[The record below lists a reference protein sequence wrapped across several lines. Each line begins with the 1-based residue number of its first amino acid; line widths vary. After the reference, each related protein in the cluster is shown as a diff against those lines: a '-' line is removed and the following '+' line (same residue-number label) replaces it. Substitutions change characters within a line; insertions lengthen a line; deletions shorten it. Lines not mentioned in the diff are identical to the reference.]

1 MATLSAWDWLA
12 RLGPQIIARQPTVDR
27 WENYY
32 RGDQDLPAGPQQ
44 NRDTFIRF
52 QKLARTNLCRLCV
65 DSMVHRMSVIGY
77 RDGTDEGGNDSDVWD
92 MWQRV
97 RLDSRQ
103 HGLFRRA
110 LRASRAYAIVGR
122 NPRRLSEPRVTIEDA
137 RSVIVETDPADAS
150 VTLAALRLWFDTIE
164 RRWMATLYVPGTR
177 YAMQTKTTYPENAP
191 ANVDALS
198 WDPQS
203 WEYREQPQPSPED
216 PPVVEFANSDEGDEP
231 FAEFDPGMDVQNR
244 LNLTVMNRLTS
255 ERYSA
260 FRQRYLMNYEPE
272 EDPVTGLPVP
282 PFNPGADQTLTIPP
296 PEPGQPE
303 PRLGDLAQTDTSGML
318 RGTEA
323 DMRAFAA
330 VTITPVYYL
339 PGDLTN
345 IGADTVAA
353 LDAGHNAK
361 IRQRMTQWGEQLER
375 VLQHMA
381 DIAGLDKDLS
391 SSELVWQR
399 PENLNLAQVAA
410 YAQTLRNAG
419 YPLPV
424 VAERIGETPQQIER
438 LRAEM
443 AADSMRAGLSTQGT
457 RATPPNAEGQPASGP
472 AEPAEDIA

>member
-1 MATLSAWDWLA
+1 MAELTVWDWLA
-12 RLGPQIIARQPTVDR
+12 RLGPKLVDR
-27 WENYY
+27 QDDVQRWEDYY
-32 RGDQDLPAGPQQ
+32 RGDQDLPSGPQQ

-52 QKLARTNLCRLCV
+52 QRLARTNLCKLAV
-65 DSMVHRMSVIGY
+65 DSMVDRMSVIGY
-77 RDGTDEGGNDSDVWD
+77 RDGTDEGGNDTEVWKL
-92 MWQRV
+92 WQRA

-103 HGLFRRA
+103 YGLWRRA
-110 LRASRAYAIVGR
+110 LRASRAYAIIGR
-122 NPRRLSEPRVTIEDA
+122 NPRSRTDPRVTIEDA
-137 RSVIVETDPADAS
+137 RTVIVETDPADTS
-150 VTLAALRLWFDTIE
+150 VTLAALRLWYDSIE
-164 RRWMATLYVPGTR
+164 RRWMATVYVPGTR
-177 YAMQTKTTYPENAP
+177 YALRTKAVYPISGTAP
-191 ANVDALS
+191 NLDALN
-198 WDPQS
+198 WNAEAWEQREEPQA
-203 WEYREQPQPSPED
+203 SPDD
-216 PPVVEFANSDEGDEP
+216 PPVIEFVNADEGDP
-231 FAEFDPGMDVQNR
+231 PRAEFDVGMDVQNR
-244 LNLTVMNRLTS
+244 LNLTIMNRLTA

-260 FRQRYLMNYEPE
+260 FRQRYLTNYEPE
-272 EDPVTGLPVP
+272 EDPATGLPIP
-282 PFNPGADQTLTIPP
+282 PFNPGADQTLTVPP
-296 PEPGQPE
+296 PEPGNPE

-330 VTITPVYYL
+330 VTVTPVYYL

-381 DIAGLDKDLS
+381 DIAGVDRDLS

-443 AADSMRAGLSTQGT
+443 AADSLRGALSAPAAP
-457 RATPPNAEGQPASGP
+457 ATPANAEGQPATGP
-472 AEPAEDIA
+472 ATPEQE